1 VKTRAKCGALD
12 VASLPEGQKRECQAV
27 DAGIFGL
34 DEFGIPT
41 QEGMVKFNDS
51 KDAYVSKTYEE
62 KLKAAEMQGA
72 THGDKYFESDA
83 PGADLLAKN
92 KEMSSQC
99 KTTPGTSECSA
110 LADFNSEKE
119 AGFPKMTANLDKRQ
133 VVSMYNRPNK
143 DDILG
148 SPRGKQWLESD
159 IGKKYQTYAATQDGQ
174 LGWYGR
180 GMKWVGGLGVVQ
192 TLKSYNPMEYIKKP
206 FTYVANTSAGKW
218 IGNTRVVQYFID
230 HPLYAKIAGGVLGVG
245 AVLFLFRKKI
255 FGRRLDAKAL
265 DHIAYL
271 DSMKQDILRLK
282 MRSEDARRAIAIVD
296 KMKAEIRSGKMTEQT
311 AERFNGIAR
320 AIVIQKQRQSGGGAQ
335 KRAAMLRESE
345 AARAKVAEQK
355 KTQDEEQKKKQEE
368 EDSHSWSLYLGL
380 FLIALGGCACAGYVW
395 WTWGQNKSDEE
406 LKWDIE
412 NPQPRSQGG
421 QAPLPFA
428 QKPRKVV
435 QQGSQQPRPLAT
447 MKRIKMAYGPHVS
460 ARLPSGSPRHSP
472 SEMISAIK
480 DARESVTT
488 SPRGPSVLEC

>member
-218 IGNTRVVQYFID
+218 IGNTRVVQYFTD
-230 HPLYAKIAGGVLGVG
+230 HPLYAKIAGGVLLVG
-245 AVLFLFRKKI
+245 AGLFFCRKKI
-255 FGRRLDAKAL
+255 FGRRLKKEDEDA
-265 DHIAYL
+265 IANL
-271 DSMKQDILRLK
+271 DSMKQALLKNARLPQ
-282 MRSEDARRAIAIVD
+282 DARRSAVETVE
-296 KMKAEIRSGKMTEQT
+296 KMQAEIRSGKRTQQT
-311 AERFNGIAR
+311 TMQVNKIMNFLRSP
-320 AIVIQKQRQSGGGAQ
+320 RQSGGEAQ
-335 KRAAMLRESE
+335 KRAATLRERQ
-345 AARAKVAEQK
+345 ATLAKVAEEK
-355 KTQDEEQKKKQEE
+355 KKQEEEQKKKQEE

>member
-230 HPLYAKIAGGVLGVG
+230 HPLYAKIAGGLFVVG
-245 AVLFLFRKKI
+245 AGLFFCRKKI
-255 FGRRLDAKAL
+255 FGRRLDAKAKA
-265 DHIAYL
+265 DIANL
-271 DSMKQDILRLK
+271 NSMKQALLKSTRLPN
-282 MRSEDARRAIAIVD
+282 DARRSAVETVE
-296 KMKAEIRSGKMTEQT
+296 KMQAEIRSGKRTQQT
-311 AERFNGIAR
+311 TAQ
-320 AIVIQKQRQSGGGAQ
+320 VIKIMKFLSQSQSGGEAQ
-335 KRAAMLRESE
+335 KRAVLRERE
-345 AARAKVAEQK
+345 AARAKAEKQK
-355 KTQDEEQKKKQEE
+355 KKQEEEQKKKQEE